1 MCHITFTMSTQI
13 AKQISTRMRAKNLSL
28 TTLEKEA
35 GLRPHAVQ
43 NILRGKSKKPSAEL
57 LQAVADVLGCNVR
70 DLLHPQEPY
79 PEDDL
84 SSPKKEFL
92 QRPYEHQDLFVETV
106 KLVNHILKEKENPL
120 TIEQFMKCV
129 EEIYIQS
136 LQKDSTKVD
145 EEFAEW
151 WIDLATD

>member
-1 MCHITFTMSTQI
+1 MSTQI

-43 NILRGKSKKPSAEL
+43 NILRGKSKKPSAEIV
-57 LQAVADVLGCNVR
+57 QAVADVLGCNVK
-70 DLLHPQEPY
+70 DLLHPQENFN
-79 PEDDL
+79 EEEL
-84 SSPKKEFL
+84 SSIKKEFL
-92 QRPYEHQDLFVETV
+92 SHPYEHPDLFVATV
-106 KLVNHILKEKENPL
+106 QFVNAALKEKENQL
-120 TIEQFMKCV
+120 TIEQVMKCV

-136 LQKDSTKVD
+136 LQKDPTKVD
-145 EEFAEW
+145 EEFGEW

>member
-1 MCHITFTMSTQI
+1 MSTQI

-43 NILRGKSKKPSAEL
+43 NILRGKSKKPSAEIV
-57 LQAVADVLGCNVR
+57 QAVADVLGCHVK
-70 DLLHPQEPY
+70 DLLHPQDSYVE
-79 PEDDL
+79 EDL
-84 SSPKKEFL
+84 SSAKQEL
-92 QRPYEHQDLFVETV
+92 LSQPYDYPELFVETV
-106 KLVNHILKEKENPL
+106 KFANAALKDKENKL
-120 TIEQFMKCV
+120 TVEQFMKCV

-136 LQKDSTKVD
+136 LQKDPSKVD
-145 EEFAEW
+145 EEFGGW